1 MKKFNLKTIL
11 ILVLAFVLVFS
22 LVACNDNDDE
32 ATSGPQAVS
41 TSEYFNTL
49 LNSAKSINSGEVTED
64 SNLLV
69 DLDLGLGIRLENN
82 TGSQQYGSIA
92 IGVAGQILLDRT
104 SEDGINSAAKLQL
117 YNADSPANAREN
129 WFTVYYFLNDASH
142 IYVEFDEQQFVIGID
157 TGYNTGDFANHYAK
171 VIREIL
177 TKTDSADPTSP
188 SLNDI
193 INGILVTAEDE
204 EWSLD
209 NVINTVLAMTGFD
222 LEKLITGNKMIANL
236 LGQYLEIDQLFG
248 EDGSIKLDTLLGSSL
263 MPALFDELKTS
274 KITENGVTSYTTQ
287 LTGLLDTILG
297 LIPNSGG
304 ISALLSGATIQLS
317 YDVIGT
323 ELDGFTLSAKLPALV
338 ANRRIPVVELRVNE
352 LNIAPVTI
360 GEDANASATLMGVNK
375 ADFKD
380 QFTLNASISFDSKG
394 FTITPADMS
403 RPWAGAADKQVK
415 LDGTFTLD
423 VKACID
429 LLNKDDNK
437 TEMYAALTY
446 QNGSEAVV
454 NIAELSFNGST
465 LALSVN
471 NDATTANGTKIMETL
486 ADSLGKGL
494 INLLKVINN
503 GAVADAVGTAIF
515 NEYKA
520 GDYTALEGKDFT
532 YNTGFKGAAI
542 ENIDIPKLWTKLLEE
557 IKKFVEQI
565 TSGNT
570 AAVNDAASA
579 VYQGDYIVSGSGD
592 NAIYAH
598 TSEQSYNPSI
608 NMTSAIKAI
617 VQYINLKDGNTV
629 GISVSNLANVASG
642 LFSAQTYK
650 GYKIGDKGPVEQTL
664 TGYTPTNG
672 EELLAWIFAYNND
685 WVKKFTDLG
694 IIDTYEVNGTQYYRA
709 TTMLKKSDYN
719 TMWKYAT
726 GANTYATYTK
736 FCTDNKKTAASEADF
751 NAIIATLAPSVFN
764 KAIAGS
770 AFLAGSDGITA
781 IAAGKAGVSI
791 SFADGFEFAA
801 ELKVNDDAYVKVTFS
816 AEATEY
822 NADDYKV
829 VSVPA
834 EGEGRK
840 GWLIYKIPVEEKPA
854 PAPVA

>member
-11 ILVLAFVLVFS
+11 ILVLALVLVFS
-22 LVACNDNDDE
+22 LVACNDDDD
-32 ATSGPQAVS
+32 AAPSGPQAVS

-49 LNSAKSINSGEVTED
+49 LNSAKSINSGNVKED

-69 DLDLGLGIRLENN
+69 DLDLGLGIRLENS

-104 SEDGINSAAKLQL
+104 TEDGINSAAKLQL

-142 IYVEFDEQQFVIGID
+142 IYIEFDDQQFVIGID
-157 TGYNTGDFANHYAK
+157 TGYNTGDYANHYAK
-171 VIREIL
+171 VIRGIL
-177 TKTDSADPTSP
+177 MKTDDTDPDSL
-188 SLNDI
+188 SLNQI
-193 INGILVTAEDE
+193 INGILVTAEDK

-222 LEKLITGNKMIANL
+222 LEKLITGNQMIANL
-236 LGQYLEIDQLFG
+236 LGQYLNIDELFG
-248 EDGSIKLDTLLGSSL
+248 EDGSLRLDTLLGSGL
-263 MPALFDELKTS
+263 MPALFDESKTS

-297 LIPNSGG
+297 FIPNSGG
-304 ISALLSGATIQLS
+304 ITSLLSGSTLQLS

-323 ELDGFTLSAKLPALV
+323 ELDAFTLSAKLPALI
-338 ANRRIPVVELRVNE
+338 ANRRIPVIELRVNE
-352 LNIAPVTI
+352 LNIAPVAI
-360 GEDANASATLMGVNK
+360 GEDVNASATLMGVNK

-380 QFTLNASISFDSKG
+380 QFTFDTSISFDSKG

-403 RPWAGAADKQVK
+403 RPWAGAADEQVK

-423 VKACID
+423 IKTCID
-429 LLNKDDNK
+429 LLNKTDNK
-437 TEMYAALTY
+437 TQMYAELTY
-446 QNGSEAVV
+446 KNGSEAAV
-454 NIAELSFNGST
+454 NIAALSFDGST

-494 INLLKVINN
+494 LNLLKGINN
-503 GAVADAVGTAIF
+503 GAVADAVGVAIF

-520 GDYTALEGKDFT
+520 GDYAALQGKEYT

-542 ENIDIPKLWTKLLEE
+542 ENINIPDLWKKLLDE
-557 IKKFVEQI
+557 IKKLADSI
-565 TSGNT
+565 KNANT
-570 AAVNDAASA
+570 AAVADAASE
-579 VYQGDYIVSGSGD
+579 VYSGDYVVSGSGD
-592 NAIYAH
+592 NAVYAN
-598 TSEQSYNPSI
+598 TSEKSYELSV

-617 VQYINLKDGNTV
+617 VQYVSLKDGNTV
-629 GISVSNLANVASG
+629 GISVSDLAKVASG

-650 GYKIGDKGPVEQTL
+650 GYKIGTGGQVEQTL
-664 TGYTPTNG
+664 TGYAPTTG
-672 EELLAWIFAYNND
+672 EELLARIFAYNDD

-694 IIDTYEVNGTQYYRA
+694 IIDTYKVGDKVYYQA

-719 TMWKYAT
+719 TMWRYAT
-726 GANTYATYTK
+726 GVHNYAYYAEQCREKGITP
-736 FCTDNKKTAASEADF
+736 ASEDDF

-770 AFLAGSDGITA
+770 AFLANKDGITA
-781 IAAGKAGVSI
+781 IAAGKADISI
-791 SFADGFEFAA
+791 SFADGFEFTA
-801 ELKVNDDAYVKVTFS
+801 ELKVSDDAYAKVTFS
-816 AEATEY
+816 AEVSEY

-834 EGEGRK
+834 EDRT
-840 GWLIYKIPVEEKPA
+840 GWLIYKIPVVEKPA